1 MRLRIAIRAAL
12 GFSALAAALPAT
24 AQETYAVEEVI
35 VTAQKRE
42 ENVQDVPIAVTA
54 LTADDLLS
62 QRIDFGAELARAV
75 PNLFFTRQL
84 NGEYNFQIRGIGS
97 QLLSVA
103 GDSGVGVHSNNV
115 PLSVNRL
122 ADADFF
128 DLDRIE
134 VLRGPQGTLYGR
146 NATGGVINAITNKPK
161 LQEFSSAFSLEY
173 GEFDTRKVNGYIN
186 LPVTETSAL
195 RVAGVVLQRDGYTEN
210 TLTGSDIDGRDLYS
224 ARITYAFAP
233 TESFR
238 ASLMYERFDEDD
250 NRTGGLR
257 EFCAK
262 DPGPTS
268 VGGVATGAA
277 IQNFLSRGC
286 LDSTIYDP
294 AALLGTVNY
303 NAALAGQLGLLS
315 GLLSGDIYA
324 GVTQSPDLRKVA
336 VRGPTQFM
344 VVNDLVELNVEWNLT
359 DNLLLTSLTSYNT
372 DDLLLDRADNASY
385 VSNATFNNVAG
396 LAPGGVYNDP
406 QIGPSSFPQIRQIQ
420 KNGAHQRTSEL
431 RLQSSFEGPWNFN
444 VGGIYI
450 NLQRTNDLFI
460 IPNTQ
465 NAFVELANLLNNGPG
480 VSPFTSCRAA
490 DCYFDPLPFPDG
502 TGHNYFTSHVPY
514 ELSAQALFGEVYYD
528 INDKFRLTT
537 GLRYTDDKKEIELNP
552 SNMLQPGRG
561 PTPNGTL
568 DQESRFKETTGRVNL
583 DWHPTE
589 NNLVY
594 LSYSK
599 GYKGGGINNPDN
611 LNNSP
616 AYDPEFVNAYEL
628 GTKNTFAEG
637 RLLLNAT
644 AFYYD
649 YDGYQISSRRG
660 IVSQTENVD
669 AEVLGLEL
677 ESVWKPIPEVR
688 LNATLGWL
696 DTEIK
701 KGSSIDT
708 FDRIQGQDGVT
719 MVKSTSDACIA
730 PTANLAQLIAVINAN
745 PADALGPSAL
755 LGVCAGQFSSL
766 NPANPLA
773 GLGIFVNPSSGNPVD
788 LAGKELPQSP
798 DFTASVG
805 AQYNW
810 SLNSTWEVVFRGDY
824 YYSAETFARF
834 YNSVSD
840 QLKSFDNA
848 NAAITVDNKEL
859 GLSVQLYG
867 KNLFNDDTVTGFSN
881 NSDLLGLTRSAQLLD
896 PRIIGILVSKQ
907 F

>member
-12 GFSALAAALPAT
+12 GFSALAAALPAS
-24 AQETYAVEEVI
+24 AQETYAVDEVI

-54 LTADDLLS
+54 LMADDLLS
-62 QRIDFGAELARAV
+62 QRIDFGAELTRAV

-84 NGEYNFQIRGIGS
+84 GGEYNFQIRGIGS
-97 QLLSVA
+97 QLLSTA
-103 GDSGVGVHSNNV
+103 GDAGVGVHSNNV

-122 ADADFF
+122 ADAEFF

-173 GEFDTRKVNGYIN
+173 AEFDTRKVNGYIN
-186 LPVTETSAL
+186 LPVTDTSAL
-195 RVAGVVLQRDGYTEN
+195 RVAGVLLQREGYTEN
-210 TLTGSDIDGRDLYS
+210 TLTNSDIDGRDLYS

-233 TESFR
+233 TENFR

-262 DPGPTS
+262 DPGPTT

-277 IQNFLSRGC
+277 VQNFLSRGC
-286 LDSTIYDP
+286 LDTTIYDP
-294 AALLGTVNY
+294 AALGTVNY
-303 NAALAGQLGLLS
+303 TAALAGQLGILS
-315 GLLSGDIYA
+315 GLLSGDIYS
-324 GVTQSPDLRKVA
+324 GVTQSPDLREVA
-336 VRGPTQFM
+336 VRGATQFM
-344 VVNDLVELNVEWNLT
+344 AVNELFELNVEWNLT
-359 DNLLLTSLTSYNT
+359 DKLLLTSLTSYNT
-372 DDLLLDRADNASY
+372 DDLLLNRADNASY
-385 VSNATFNNVAG
+385 VSNTTFNNVAG

-406 QIGPSSFPQIRQIQ
+406 QIGASSFPQIRNIQ
-420 KNGAHQRTSEL
+420 DNEARQRTSEL
-431 RLQSSFEGPWNFN
+431 RLQSAFEGPWNFN

-450 NLQRTNDLFI
+450 KLERTNDLFI
-460 IPNTQ
+460 IPSAS

-480 VSPFTSCRAA
+480 VSPFTSCRTA
-490 DCYFDPLPFPDG
+490 DCYFDPSPFPDG
-502 TGHNYFTSHVPY
+502 TGHNYFVSHVPY
-514 ELSAQALFGEVYYD
+514 ELTAKALFGEVYYD
-528 INDKFRLTT
+528 ISDKVRLTT

-552 SNMLQPGRG
+552 SNLLLPGRG
-561 PTPNGTL
+561 ATPNGTL
-568 DQESRFKETTGRVNL
+568 DQVSRFKETTGRVNL
-583 DWHPTE
+583 NWHPTE

-599 GYKGGGINNPDN
+599 GYKGGGINNPDATST
-611 LNNSP
+611 SP
-616 AYDPEFVNAYEL
+616 SYDPEFVNAYEL
-628 GTKNTFAEG
+628 GSKNTFAEG
-637 RLLLNAT
+637 RVQLNVT
-644 AFYYD
+644 GFFYD

-660 IVSQTENVD
+660 LIAQTENVD
-669 AEVLGLEL
+669 AEVRGLEL
-677 ESVWKPIPEVR
+677 EGVWKPIPEVR

-696 DTEIK
+696 ETEITS
-701 KGSSIDT
+701 GSSLDT
-708 FDRIQGQDGVT
+708 FDRIQGQAGVT
-719 MVKSTSDACIA
+719 LVKSTSDACIA

-755 LGVCAGQFSSL
+755 FGVCAGQFSSL

-788 LAGKELPQSP
+788 LTGKELPQSP
-798 DFTASVG
+798 DFTASLG

-810 SLNSTWEVVFRGDY
+810 SLNNNWEVALRADY
-824 YYSAETFARF
+824 YYSAESFARF
-834 YNSVSD
+834 YNSASD

-848 NAAITVDNKEL
+848 NAAITADNKQW
-859 GLSVQLYG
+859 GLSVQLYA

-881 NSDLLGLTRSAQLLD
+881 NTDLLGLTRSAQLLD
-896 PRIIGILVSKQ
+896 PRLIGILVSKQ